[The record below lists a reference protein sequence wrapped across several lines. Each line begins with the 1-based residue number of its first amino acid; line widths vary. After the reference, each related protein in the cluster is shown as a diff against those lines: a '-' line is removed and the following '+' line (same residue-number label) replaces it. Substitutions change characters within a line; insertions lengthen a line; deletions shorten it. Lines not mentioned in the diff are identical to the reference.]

1 MQVIRIGLRINR
13 SFVSAK
19 ARNIA
24 VIGVREQLATK
35 PPIPAKMYVVG
46 MCPVHISN
54 NPPQP
59 IPMAPPRVNIGKNS
73 PPGAPEAAA
82 NPVVMNKIIKVQIA
96 IDIFISPFPIK
107 YCSSP
112 IC

>member
-35 PPIPAKMYVVG
+35 PPIPAKMYDVG
-46 MCPVHISN
+46 TCPVHISN
-54 NPPQP
+54 HPPQASP
-59 IPMAPPRVNIGKNS
+59 TAPPRVSIGKNS
-73 PPGAPEAAA
+73 PPGAPEDAA
-82 NPVVMNKIIKVQIA
+82 NPVVMNKITKVQIA
-96 IDIFISPFPIK
+96 IDTFTFPLPIK
-107 YCSSP
+107 YCS
-112 IC
+112 